1 MICFTKTGDVSPGE
15 AKGKQKKS
23 LGQGVLFEMKRVAPD
38 VV

>member
-1 MICFTKTGDVSPGE
+1 MNCYTKTSDVSPGE

-23 LGQGVLFEMKRVAPD
+23 LRQGVLFEMKRVAPD